1 MFSTRTPFRLLLG
14 FLFAVALTVAG
25 GSPLFAAT
33 LKVDDCI
40 KCHTLE
46 PQQIADDGAAH
57 QLAIN
62 CLDCHNQHRP
72 VSPSNIP
79 SCADCHAGAAHYEL
93 VSCNGCHNPHKP
105 LKVTL
110 TGELK
115 AECLTCHTQQGTE
128 MITNPSMHAEVSC
141 NYCHA
146 DTHGYTPDC
155 TSCHQPHSVTMTN
168 SDCAVCH
175 AAHEP
180 TVLAYPATTSDM
192 LCASCHTA
200 ALNELRSSP
209 SKHRD
214 ISCATCH
221 SDNHPATADCSD
233 CHGQPH
239 ASGIHARF
247 PKCMDCHN
255 TAHDLDNLR

>member
-1 MFSTRTPFRLLLG
+1 MLDNRTLKRHLLTLLLSGVLLAAFG
-14 FLFAVALTVAG
+14 FPALTAD
-25 GSPLFAAT
+25 LT
-33 LKVDDCI
+33 VDDCI

-46 PQQIADDGAAH
+46 PRQIEEEGAAH
-57 QLAIN
+57 QFAIN
-62 CLDCHNQHRP
+62 CLDCHMQHRP
-72 VSPSNIP
+72 ISASNIP
-79 SCADCHAGAAHYEL
+79 SCADCHVGTAHYEL

-105 LKVTL
+105 LNVTL
-110 TGELK
+110 TGELTT
-115 AECLTCHTQQGTE
+115 ECLTCHTQQGNE
-128 MITNPSMHAEVSC
+128 MTANPSMHAEVSC
-141 NYCHA
+141 NFCHA
-146 DTHGYTPDC
+146 DTHGYTPSC
-155 TSCHQPHSVTMTN
+155 TSCHLPHSATMAD

-180 TVLAYPATTSDM
+180 TLLAYPASTPDM
-192 LCASCHTA
+192 LCASCHTT

-209 SKHRD
+209 SRHRD
-214 ISCATCH
+214 ISCVTCH
-221 SDNHPATADCSD
+221 SNNHPAVADCAD